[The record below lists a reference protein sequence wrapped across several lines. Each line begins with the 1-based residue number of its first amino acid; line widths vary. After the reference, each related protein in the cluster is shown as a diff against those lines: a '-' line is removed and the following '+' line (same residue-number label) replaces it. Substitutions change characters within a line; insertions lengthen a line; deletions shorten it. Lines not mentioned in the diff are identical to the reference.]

1 MCVPNFLL
9 PPGLQKKLTM
19 VFNVLY
25 IVSFLKMPVPPA
37 MLVGLEPTLTADM
50 STINPYIIIEVQQL
64 S

>member
-1 MCVPNFLL
+1 
-9 PPGLQKKLTM
+9 M

-25 IVSFLKMPVPPA
+25 IVSFLKMAVPPA

-64 S
+64 N